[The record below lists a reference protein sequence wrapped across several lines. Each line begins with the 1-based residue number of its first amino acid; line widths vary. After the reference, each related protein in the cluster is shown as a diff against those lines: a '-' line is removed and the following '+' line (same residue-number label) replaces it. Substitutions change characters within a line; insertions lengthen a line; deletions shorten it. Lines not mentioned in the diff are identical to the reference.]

1 MSAVDLFCRLLIDAA
16 RHVSSVLS
24 TRCNSQKP
32 AFPRSMVRTS
42 AHTASATYVFIFA
55 VNILM
60 PLLLLHAEN
69 AATFVFG

>member
-16 RHVSSVLS
+16 RHVSCQLGVTAKSL
-24 TRCNSQKP
+24 R
-32 AFPRSMVRTS
+32 FPGPWFAPRLTLHLRLTQ
-42 AHTASATYVFIFA
+42 YVFIFA

-69 AATFVFG
+69 AATSVFG